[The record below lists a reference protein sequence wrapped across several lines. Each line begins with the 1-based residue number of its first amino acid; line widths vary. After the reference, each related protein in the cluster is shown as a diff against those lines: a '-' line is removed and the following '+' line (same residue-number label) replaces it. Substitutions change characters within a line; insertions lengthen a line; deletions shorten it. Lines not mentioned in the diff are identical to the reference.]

1 MNNTEHFFQTLCEQ
15 YYADLGNYL
24 LAMTRDRELAQ
35 DLLQETFIVA
45 WKKRELLPN
54 HPNPGG
60 FLFQTARLCLK
71 NARQRQKKQQ
81 SRLIYLEQE
90 QLAQQSDQRRAT
102 DLWEELCRQQDASV
116 DEAQWIAPALQTLSE
131 QEYQLY
137 RQHYLEKKSF
147 AQLAREQNISP
158 VSLRMR
164 ALRIRRKI
172 YVAVRQLSAKQFSLD
187 DRPSV
192 SKGGD
197 NHEKI

>member
-1 MNNTEHFFQTLCEQ
+1 MAMNNTEHFFQTLCEQ

-45 WKKRELLPN
+45 WKKRELLIS

-71 NARQRQKKQQ
+71 NARQKQKRQQ
-81 SRLIYLEQE
+81 RHLVYLEQE
-90 QLAQQSDQRRAT
+90 QLVQQSDQRQAA
-102 DLWEELCRQQDASV
+102 DPWEQLCQQQDDAI
-116 DEAQWIAPALQTLSE
+116 DETNWVLPALQQLSCE
-131 QEYQLY
+131 EYQLY

-164 ALRIRRKI
+164 ALRIRKKI
-172 YVAVRQLSAKQFSLD
+172 YRAVRQFSLD
-187 DRPSV
+187 DCPSA
-192 SKGGD
+192 SEGGK
-197 NHEKI
+197 NREKIQ